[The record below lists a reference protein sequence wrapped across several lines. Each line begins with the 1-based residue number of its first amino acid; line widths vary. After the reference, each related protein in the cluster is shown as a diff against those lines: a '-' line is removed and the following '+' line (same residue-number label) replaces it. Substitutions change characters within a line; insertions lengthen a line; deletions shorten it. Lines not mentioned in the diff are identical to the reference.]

1 MKLRRSLMVIAI
13 ALAASLPSTARAD
26 GCPDGCSNNEHVC
39 AMQATIESMAC
50 VRGCGGGDLQCRLG
64 CRRAMIANRK
74 ACRSQRMDCI
84 TSCSPAMLGPD
95 AASTCAPS
103 CGIGARTCAV
113 DMATSAIACIH
124 GCRRARPGGMAD
136 CLKQCAATLGSGGS
150 SCVASFQGCL
160 EGCDGQR
167 PGACFD
173 TVTEQC
179 TAQACSAA
187 QPCVQPNEFCS
198 PRCAPGPSSGQCF
211 DTVDMQCSGQSCSSD
226 QPCAS
231 ANQVCLPQCPPPTPV
246 GKCFDSAAQQCTDEA
261 CSLDQPC
268 SSSDEVCTLQ
278 CPPPPP
284 SGQCFD
290 VTRLQCTDQMCG
302 PDQPCPAGQR
312 CLAACPLP
320 TPIPQCSGDPCG
332 GRCFISPACP
342 AGIACPQVVQLG
354 QCEITSAGDCGCVPY
369 VPPTPQ
375 PPCSGDTCGGP
386 CVISP
391 PCPPGGPCPERPSQ
405 LGQCEITSSG
415 DCGCVPYVPP
425 TPRPTSTGAP
435 GTPSPTPLPIGHCGG
450 DTCGG
455 RCWVSPCPPGVPCP
469 ALSAAQLGQCETTS
483 SGDCECIPYVPPTPR
498 RNAAATHAAVRA
510 RFRPHALRARCAP

>member
-50 VRGCGGGDLQCRLG
+50 VRGCGGGDLHCRLG

-160 EGCDGQR
+160 EGCGGQR

-187 QPCVQPNEFCS
+187 QPC
-198 PRCAPGPSSGQCF
+198 
-211 DTVDMQCSGQSCSSD
+211 
-226 QPCAS
+226 
-231 ANQVCLPQCPPPTPV
+231 
-246 GKCFDSAAQQCTDEA
+246 
-261 CSLDQPC
+261 
-268 SSSDEVCTLQ
+268 
-278 CPPPPP
+278 
-284 SGQCFD
+284 
-290 VTRLQCTDQMCG
+290 
-302 PDQPCPAGQR
+302 PAGQR
-312 CLAACPLP
+312 CLASCPLP
-320 TPIPQCSGDPCG
+320 TPEPQCSGDPCG
-332 GRCFISPACP
+332 GRCFISPPCP
-342 AGIACPQVVQLG
+342 AGVACPQVAQLG
-354 QCEITSAGDCGCVPY
+354 QCEITSSGDCGCVPY

-375 PPCSGDTCGGP
+375 LQCSSDTCGGP
-386 CVISP
+386 CEIFP
-391 PCPPGGPCPERPSQ
+391 LCPPGGPCPERPPY

-415 DCGCVPYVPP
+415 DCSCVPYVPP

-435 GTPSPTPLPIGHCGG
+435 GTPSPTPLPVAHCGG

-455 RCWVSPCPPGVPCP
+455 KCWVSPCPPGVPCP
-469 ALSAAQLGQCETTS
+469 AVSAAQLGQCEITY
-483 SGDCECIPYVPPTPR
+483 SGDCECVPYLPPTPEPQCSGDSCGGPCEISPNALPTARARSSCSSGSARSPTRATADACPSCR
-498 RNAAATHAAVRA
+498 RRLRHNAAATRAAVRA
-510 RFRPHALRARCAP
+510 PFRPRALPVKCAP